1 MSFEE
6 PQNKK
11 KDKIEIPIWHKQN
24 LTFAEAVAY
33 SNIGENRLDMLL
45 RDPKCNFLLKVGS
58 KRLIKRKQFD
68 EFIENTSI
76 I

>member
-1 MSFEE
+1 MNTKEE
-6 PQNKK
+6 
-11 KDKIEIPIWHKQN
+11 KIEVPIWHKQN
-24 LTFAEAVAY
+24 LTFKEAVAY
-33 SNIGENRLDMLL
+33 SNIGENRLGILL
-45 RDPKCNFLLKVGS
+45 NDPKCTFLLRVGS